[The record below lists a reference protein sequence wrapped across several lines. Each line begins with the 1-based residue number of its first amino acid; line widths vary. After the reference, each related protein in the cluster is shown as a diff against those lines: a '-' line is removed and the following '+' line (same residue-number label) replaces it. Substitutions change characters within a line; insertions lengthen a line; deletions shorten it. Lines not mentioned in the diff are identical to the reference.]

1 MLASVTPRTGSAVAR
16 YCPLW
21 ASLTAR
27 TVLFLGAHEQ
37 LPRVVTHPGIA
48 PASNSLNFGVLT
60 TPKPVSSQNAS
71 C

>member
-1 MLASVTPRTGSAVAR
+1 MSHPGTGSAVAR

-48 PASNSLNFGVLT
+48 PASNSLNFGALT
-60 TPKPVSSQNAS
+60 TPKPVSSQKAS